1 MGGGVIDSY
10 ELDID
15 NGAGG
20 SFTEVVGFTTIYTLN
35 SVIITT
41 NIASGLHYNF
51 RYRVHNAQ
59 GWGNYSQNGTIL
71 AATVPY
77 APSMPNT
84 LVIGTNLNLNWMS
97 PSNTGGIAV
106 PILNYLVEI

>member
-20 SFTEVVGFTTIYTLN
+20 SFTEVVGF
-35 SVIITT
+35 TT